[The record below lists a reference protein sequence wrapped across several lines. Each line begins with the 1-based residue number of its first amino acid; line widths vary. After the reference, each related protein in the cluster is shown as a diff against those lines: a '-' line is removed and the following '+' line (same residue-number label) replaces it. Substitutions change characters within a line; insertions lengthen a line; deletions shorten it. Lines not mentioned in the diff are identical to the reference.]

1 MIEASSLDRQQDNT
15 ANFTKAS
22 EAKLALTDAHLVF
35 RSIVKLSIGDG

>member
-1 MIEASSLDRQQDNT
+1 MIDAASIDRHSDSAPNVTKT
-15 ANFTKAS
+15 A